1 MRRVMMSDSAT
12 LSAGVSEGMKGSAI
26 RWLYPVL
33 IALQIAG
40 VIIFYSK
47 AIPFYRE
54 LTADVSGYS
63 PGTETL
69 RWSLSSAALIQIA
82 YWMRFYLHPATPRAT
97 DPLVGHVVRFLARLV
112 FVLPSSV
119 FSFVFLNNNLRGRMP
134 VMRYLLVLVALF
146 SIYCFT
152 LELERFGKVDRR
164 KERTPR

>member
-1 MRRVMMSDSAT
+1 MRG
-12 LSAGVSEGMKGSAI
+12 AGV

-33 IALQIAG
+33 IGLQTGG
-40 VIIFYSK
+40 VVIFYIK

-69 RWSLSSAALIQIA
+69 RWSLPTAAVIQIA
-82 YWMRFYLHPATPRAT
+82 YWIRFYLHPATPRAAS
-97 DPLVGHVVRFLARLV
+97 PLIGHVVRFLARLI

-134 VMRYLLVLVALF
+134 ITRYLLVLVALF
-146 SIYCFT
+146 SVYCFT

-164 KERTPR
+164 KARSAG